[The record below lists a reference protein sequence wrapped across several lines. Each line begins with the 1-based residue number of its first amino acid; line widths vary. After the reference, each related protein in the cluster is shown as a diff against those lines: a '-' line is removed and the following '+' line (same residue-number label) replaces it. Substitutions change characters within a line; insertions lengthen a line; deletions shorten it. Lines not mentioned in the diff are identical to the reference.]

1 MIENYVKFLEFIQNR
16 LNTFFENQ
24 KEYIF
29 CKKGCARCCKNA
41 QFPYS
46 LTEVQYLL
54 KGAIELDCDIQE
66 KIKENILNILKEKK
80 NFQGKIFK
88 YDCPFLIDNVCCV
101 YEYRGIVCRTFG
113 LVNQNPK
120 DKDSKLKVPFCYK
133 FGLNYSNVMDEKQN
147 KITQEK
153 ITKAHT
159 KEEPHGFN
167 IDYHFL
173 TGDDFERGFNF
184 SFGEKKAL
192 IDWFY
197 DFGWESKI

>member
-1 MIENYVKFLEFIQNR
+1 MSRVKWAVKDIVNHLNFQQN
-16 LNTFFENQ
+16 
-24 KEYIF
+24 KYIK
-29 CKKGCARCCKNA
+29 CKKGCSICCKSGE
-41 QFPYS
+41 FPYS
-46 LTEVQYLL
+46 QIEFNYLTQGFLSLEPEKRKQ
-54 KGAIELDCDIQE
+54 IQT
-66 KIKENILNILKEKK
+66 KIKKLIEQKKEYK
-80 NFQGKIFK
+80 GKIFEH
-88 YDCPFLIDNVCCV
+88 DCPFLIEEECSV

-120 DKDSKLKVPFCYK
+120 DEDSKLKVPFCYK

-153 ITKAHT
+153 IAKAHT

-197 DFGWESKI
+197 DFGWGEKL